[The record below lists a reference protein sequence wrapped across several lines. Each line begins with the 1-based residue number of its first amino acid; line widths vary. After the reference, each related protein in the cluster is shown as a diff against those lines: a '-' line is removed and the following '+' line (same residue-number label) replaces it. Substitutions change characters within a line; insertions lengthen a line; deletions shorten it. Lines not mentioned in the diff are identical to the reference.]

1 MAITLWDLQI
11 NLSRKGVATSTEGVT
26 GSNVNYLRSRKSEH
40 LLDLLFKWMKYFCIQ
55 FLLLL
60 QHLFVSLFF
69 SCLHF
74 CLLSLVE
81 IIKCIVKSLKYN
93 RKKKAWSI
101 FWSPKLIYWSPTGL
115 NTPLIC
121 SRFFSLKI
129 QFQKFNLTLSVWASK
144 LDIKE
149 CLEKSLSI
157 HLPTSFVPPSS

>member
-1 MAITLWDLQI
+1 MAITLWDLQS

-74 CLLSLVE
+74 CLLSH
-81 IIKCIVKSLKYN
+81 VKLLNALWNHWNTTEK
-93 RKKKAWSI
+93 RKPEVFFGRPSWYTGPQLAWIRHWYVPGFSHWRFSFKNSI
-101 FWSPKLIYWSPTGL
+101 
-115 NTPLIC
+115 
-121 SRFFSLKI
+121 
-129 QFQKFNLTLSVWASK
+129 
-144 LDIKE
+144 
-149 CLEKSLSI
+149 
-157 HLPTSFVPPSS
+157 